1 MKTPFFPH
9 GILSLSVCAILLL
22 ASACNKPGE
31 KRPDPVRLDATETAN
46 CYIVE
51 QAGLYSFNAQIRGN
65 GKTVAGINIPASIS
79 PADTRLLWQSQKGFI
94 DTLYLQEGNIVF
106 RNSSGAA
113 GNALIAATD
122 PDGHI
127 LWSWHIWNPGIE
139 IQELKSQKG
148 ETFMNINLGALA
160 DDPENPQSYGLLYQ
174 WGRKD
179 PFPGSPTLTGT
190 TSTLPA
196 PVYDLDGQEV
206 VIGHSSY
213 TSLDANTL
221 QYAIENPTTC
231 ISNMAQFSHSR
242 DWLAEG
248 SDKLWGNAPQEDGFT
263 GKTMFDPSPAGW
275 RLPDPESFAFF
286 TRNEGYCWTLEDF
299 LVEDRDDNGSIG
311 LEDYLN
317 GWWFY
322 LDSAR
327 NVSSWFPAAARYDGS
342 YAMLMGS
349 VSGLWGSYWSN
360 AAYPN
365 AITTGT
371 AQAALSFSIKDQNG
385 NEMITVSPVGSAAKA
400 DAYSIRCMKE

>member
-1 MKTPFFPH
+1 MKTSFFPH
-9 GILSLSVCAILLL
+9 GILSLFVCATLLL

-65 GKTVAGINIPASIS
+65 GKTVAGIDIPPSIN
-79 PADTRLLWQSQKGFI
+79 PADARLLWQSQKGFI

-148 ETFMNINLGALA
+148 ETFMSINLGALA

-206 VIGHSSY
+206 AIGWPSFPIPATGSRKAA
-213 TSLDANTL
+213 TNSGEMRLKKTVLPAKPCSTPVRL
-221 QYAIENPTTC
+221 AGGFPTRNP
-231 ISNMAQFSHSR
+231 SHSLPATKVIAGR
-242 DWLAEG
+242 W
-248 SDKLWGNAPQEDGFT
+248 
-263 GKTMFDPSPAGW
+263 KTS
-275 RLPDPESFAFF
+275 
-286 TRNEGYCWTLEDF
+286 NEGYCWTLEDF
-299 LVEDRDDNGSIG
+299 LVEDRDGNGSIG

>member
-1 MKTPFFPH
+1 M
-9 GILSLSVCAILLL
+9 
-22 ASACNKPGE
+22 
-31 KRPDPVRLDATETAN
+31 
-46 CYIVE
+46 
-51 QAGLYSFNAQIRGN
+51 
-65 GKTVAGINIPASIS
+65 
-79 PADTRLLWQSQKGFI
+79 
-94 DTLYLQEGNIVF
+94 
-106 RNSSGAA
+106 
-113 GNALIAATD
+113 
-122 PDGHI
+122 
-127 LWSWHIWNPGIE
+127 
-139 IQELKSQKG
+139 
-148 ETFMNINLGALA
+148 
-160 DDPENPQSYGLLYQ
+160 
-174 WGRKD
+174 
-179 PFPGSPTLTGT
+179 
-190 TSTLPA
+190 
-196 PVYDLDGQEV
+196 
-206 VIGHSSY
+206 
-213 TSLDANTL
+213 

-275 RLPDPESFAFF
+275 RLPNPESFAFF

-299 LVEDRDDNGSIG
+299 LVEDRDGNGSIG

>member
-148 ETFMNINLGALA
+148 ETFMNINLGSLA

-248 SDKLWGNAPQEDGFT
+248 SDKLWGNAPQENGFT

-299 LVEDRDDNGSIG
+299 LVEDRDGNGSIG
-311 LEDYLN
+311 LEDYRN

-349 VSGLWGSYWSN
+349 VSGLWG
-360 AAYPN
+360 
-365 AITTGT
+365 
-371 AQAALSFSIKDQNG
+371 
-385 NEMITVSPVGSAAKA
+385 VGSAAKA
-400 DAYSIRCMKE
+400 DAYSIRCIKE